1 MPFNRFDNY
10 PMSWRP
16 VLPKGNA
23 PLYRL
28 LAQQLEQDIASGN
41 LLPGT
46 KLPPQRELA
55 DFLDINLSTVARAF
69 KLCMGKGLLHGEV
82 GSGTFVA
89 YGMETNVFAPPGPA
103 TIELGSLAP
112 ETIPAQE
119 ATELL
124 SQMLAEPGVGGLFQY
139 QHYPVAR
146 HQEAGALFLAK
157 LGLAVPPAQVQ
168 FAGGGQNA
176 LAAILAGL
184 FAPGDKIGTSPLVYP
199 GLKSAAKLL
208 GIHLVPLRER
218 QGELCEEGLRYAI
231 DNEGIRAIY
240 VMPDLHNP
248 TNHNMSPACRAMVA
262 RIAQQTGLLV
272 LEDGINSLLR
282 TQRPAPIAALAPGQT
297 VYLASLSKVLL
308 PGLRLAYLSA
318 PPHLAAQLQTALYN
332 LNLAQSGLLLELA
345 SRLIFSGKADTLIT
359 TRRKR
364 AAARNRLADELLAGY
379 PLLGPP
385 TCLSRWLLL
394 PGGCTGYE
402 FEQRALAH
410 GVAVYG
416 AERFAVGK
424 NPPPAA
430 VRLAITAPET
440 SAQLAGALHTLRG
453 LLDQL

>member
-1 MPFNRFDNY
+1 
-10 PMSWRP
+10 
-16 VLPKGNA
+16 
-23 PLYRL
+23 
-28 LAQQLEQDIASGN
+28 
-41 LLPGT
+41 
-46 KLPPQRELA
+46 
-55 DFLDINLSTVARAF
+55 
-69 KLCMGKGLLHGEV
+69 
-82 GSGTFVA
+82 
-89 YGMETNVFAPPGPA
+89 METNVFAPPGPA

-248 TNHNMSPACRAMVA
+248 TNHNMSPACRAMFCDEKKYFLQFVA
-262 RIAQQTGLLV
+262 L
-272 LEDGINSLLR
+272 
-282 TQRPAPIAALAPGQT
+282 
-297 VYLASLSKVLL
+297 
-308 PGLRLAYLSA
+308 
-318 PPHLAAQLQTALYN
+318 
-332 LNLAQSGLLLELA
+332 
-345 SRLIFSGKADTLIT
+345 
-359 TRRKR
+359 R
-364 AAARNRLADELLAGY
+364 AAAGRGIKCA
-379 PLLGPP
+379 
-385 TCLSRWLLL
+385 
-394 PGGCTGYE
+394 
-402 FEQRALAH
+402 
-410 GVAVYG
+410 
-416 AERFAVGK
+416 
-424 NPPPAA
+424 PPAQTTTGNWWPIRPA
-430 VRLAITAPET
+430 GSRCVPATCRRAA
-440 SAQLAGALHTLRG
+440 AQCCHDR
-453 LLDQL
+453 

>member
-10 PMSWRP
+10 PMSWHP

-89 YGMETNVFAPPGPA
+89 YGMETNVLTTPGPA

-119 ATELL
+119 AGEVLGELL
-124 SQMLAEPGVGGLFQY
+124 AGPGVGALFQY
-139 QHYPVAR
+139 PHDPAVR

-208 GIHLVPLRER
+208 GIQLVPLREQ

-248 TNHNMSPACRAMVA
+248 TNHTMSPACRAMVA
-262 RIAQQTGLLV
+262 RTAQQTGLLV
-272 LEDGINSLLR
+272 LEDGINSLLLG
-282 TQRPAPIAALAPGQT
+282 QRPAPIAAPAPQQT
-297 VYLASLSKVLL
+297 VSLVSLSKVLL

-318 PPHLAAQLQTALYN
+318 PPHLAGKLQNALYN
-332 LNLAQSGLLLELA
+332 LNLTQSGLLLELA
-345 SRLIFSGKADTLIT
+345 SQLVFSGKADTLIA

-364 AAARNRLADELLAGY
+364 AAARNRLADEVLAGY

-394 PGGCTGYE
+394 PGTCTGYQ
-402 FEQRALAH
+402 FEQRALAR